1 MASDFLKKGNDS
13 MSARAIKQNLGGY
26 LFIGPFVIGFLA
38 FTFIPILTSLYLSF
52 TSYNMFS
59 TPSWIGLENYKKMFT
74 ADPRYW
80 QSLKVTLI
88 YVLAGVPLR
97 LGFAL
102 LIAMILNTTSRA
114 VGLYRSLFYL
124 PSLIGGSVAVAIM
137 WRNIFGDEGIV
148 NILLGLLGIPDVRWF
163 GDPTAALWMLI
174 FLSVWQFG
182 SSMLIFLAGLKS
194 IPMSY
199 YEAASVDGANYWQKF
214 TKITLPMLSPV
225 ILFNTIMQTIAA
237 FMTFVPAFIIS
248 KGTGGPLDGT
258 LLYSLYLFIQGFEF
272 FNMGYASAMAWI
284 MLIIVGILTAIIF
297 FTSKYWV
304 HYESEGGK

>member
-1 MASDFLKKGNDS
+1 

-38 FTFIPILTSLYLSF
+38 FTFIPIITSLYLSF

-102 LIAMILNTTSRA
+102 LVAMILNTTSRA